1 MSIMEIVR
9 SISPLGLMDSV
20 VGYMGFNVIHNS
32 LNSVMERNM
41 ANNFTALFHAF
52 GCTSLGLS
60 CMLTKDTKLFYF
72 LRKFSTGY
80 FLYDV
85 RHSAKHIK
93 QPLSSAYMYHHLAT
107 IYYLHQDP
115 IKYNIAQIIFF
126 GELSNIPSYF
136 VYYLIK
142 KAKDKKQIAF
152 AKKIQF
158 YVYSFIRL
166 PIATYLT
173 YDVLRTVDNRI
184 PVYAML
190 PVYLMGLIWT
200 NSLWKKLKS

>member
-1 MSIMEIVR
+1 MSIMEMLR
-9 SISPLGLMDSV
+9 SISPLGLLDSV

-41 ANNFTALFHAF
+41 ANNFTALFHAV
-52 GCTSLGLS
+52 GCTSLGLT
-60 CMLTKDTKLFYF
+60 CILTKDTKLYHI
-72 LRKFSTGY
+72 LTKFSTGY

-85 RHSAKHIK
+85 EQSAKYIK
-93 QPLSSAYMYHHLAT
+93 QPLSSVYMYHHLAT

-115 IKYNIAQIIFF
+115 IKYNIAPIIFF

-142 KAKDKKQIAF
+142 KAKDKNQIAF

-158 YVYSFIRL
+158 YVYSLIRL
-166 PIATYLT
+166 PVATYLT
-173 YDVLRTVDNRI
+173 YDVLKTVDNRI